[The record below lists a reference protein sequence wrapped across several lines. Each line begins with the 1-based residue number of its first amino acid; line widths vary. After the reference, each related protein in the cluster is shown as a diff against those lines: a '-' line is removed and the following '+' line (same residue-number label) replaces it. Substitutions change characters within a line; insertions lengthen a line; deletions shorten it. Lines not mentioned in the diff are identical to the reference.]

1 MAGLHHAAPA
11 MKGSIM
17 LLELINLTKLRK
29 AFIYAGIV
37 LLVLLV
43 QNLILSNIRVF
54 SVCPMIIPIIVVAV
68 GFFETGVWGGVFGLV
83 IGLVCDM
90 TFNEAAVMFTVLFP
104 IIGFLSG
111 ALAMFFMSRT
121 ITPFFFVSAA
131 ALLLTTICQM
141 FRIFAFSGTN
151 IVFVLIGGAL
161 QIVLSL
167 PFIYALF
174 YPCRKVSRL
183 DLSK

>member
-1 MAGLHHAAPA
+1 
-11 MKGSIM
+11 M
-17 LLELINLTKLRK
+17 LLELINLTKLRR

-43 QNLILSNIRVF
+43 QNLILSSIRIFGV
-54 SVCPMIIPIIVVAV
+54 SPMIIPIIVVAV
-68 GFFETGVWGGVFGLV
+68 GFFESGVWGGVFGII
-83 IGLVCDM
+83 IGRVCDM
-90 TFNEAAVMFTVLFP
+90 TFNEATVMFTVLFP
-104 IIGFLSG
+104 IMGFIAG

-131 ALLLTTICQM
+131 ALLITTICQM
-141 FRIFAFSGTN
+141 FRIVAFSDTN
-151 IVFVLIGGAL
+151 IIYVLIGGAL

-167 PFIYALF
+167 PFIYAVF

>member
-1 MAGLHHAAPA
+1 
-11 MKGSIM
+11 M

-43 QNLILSNIRVF
+43 QNLILSSIRVF
-54 SVCPMIIPIIVVAV
+54 GISPMIVPIIVVAV
-68 GFFETGVWGGVFGLV
+68 GFFESGVWGGVFGII

-90 TFNEAAVMFTVLFP
+90 TFNEATVMFTVLFP
-104 IIGFLSG
+104 IIGFIAG

-131 ALLLTTICQM
+131 ALLITTICQM
-141 FRIFAFSGTN
+141 FRIAVFSDTN
-151 IVFVLIGGAL
+151 IIFVLIGGAL
-161 QIVLSL
+161 QIILSL
-167 PFIYALF
+167 PFIYAVF